1 MALALHGAEVTSLQL
16 LLGDGGDCYVVSAA
30 ADGSLMV
37 SAIFS
42 SGVAAVSTLPLLII
56 PQICFSAILVPL
68 KGMGV
73 VAKGITWVT
82 IERYAFEATIKAG
95 SRVDEWVI
103 HEFENKPSRGALF
116 DLGFRT
122 SSSQDMGLA
131 LSTSLSALAAF
142 SVLFLSI
149 AWFVVWRRDRLK

>member
-1 MALALHGAEVTSLQL
+1 
-16 LLGDGGDCYVVSAA
+16 
-30 ADGSLMV
+30 
-37 SAIFS
+37 
-42 SGVAAVSTLPLLII
+42 VSTLPLLII